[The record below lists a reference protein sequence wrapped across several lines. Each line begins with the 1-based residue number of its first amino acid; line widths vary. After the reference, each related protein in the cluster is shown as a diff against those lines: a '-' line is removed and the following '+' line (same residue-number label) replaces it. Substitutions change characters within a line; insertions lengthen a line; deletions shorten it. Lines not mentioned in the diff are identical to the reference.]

1 MFINAVLDKFSLSEF
16 RKFGLGSR
24 SQKASV
30 IKFLWLPLTAKMV
43 LHVHLYPNIFYCG
56 YPAETKSHYYL
67 VRST

>member
-30 IKFLWLPLTAKMV
+30 IKLLWLPLTAKMV
-43 LHVHLYPNIFYCG
+43 LYIYTQIFFIVATLQKPNPIII
-56 YPAETKSHYYL
+56 
-67 VRST
+67 